1 MDRPARPQR
10 TAKVGLDPGDELIHR
25 FASGPAGPA
34 LTTAEAASAIAAARC
49 AGPRAL
55 VLAVARP
62 DRRDDLAA
70 LIALARAAAVAV
82 TVECEAAGL
91 DDATLATLAA
101 AGVARLRVVHGGMRE
116 RVYEAV
122 MRAPGTWRAAAAGLA
137 AALTGPV
144 PVELVIPVVRWNQA
158 DVVPLLEWVV
168 DLPGRLARVLLAVP
182 RAADLPIA
190 AGGRLLDHAAIA
202 AVAGAAFAVAARARV
217 AVGFDGG
224 DAPWPC
230 AAGGHLDRFAT
241 VWHDSLRRAASEPD
255 RALVRISACAACAL
269 AATCRGI
276 EPAYRDRFGVEALA
290 PVPAARAATW
300 RLRPERG
307 GGEVDYAQISP
318 FANLAAGTGRSLIRI
333 NGHCQMACAFCFVD
347 RGVGDLPRATIT
359 AELDRLAEHQTDHV
373 VFSGGEPTLHALL
386 PAILAHA
393 RGLGFATIEIQT
405 NGVRCADRGYAEA
418 LVAAGLTKATVSL
431 HSMEPA
437 TSDAIT
443 RLPGGFPR
451 TVAGLHHLAALGVET
466 QLAHVIS
473 ADNFRAL
480 PAFTRAM
487 LDELAG
493 PGRRLSVCFAV
504 AQRISDLVPPWVLP
518 TFTEIR
524 PFVTAALDLCDA
536 RGVGYGGLIGQ
547 GGYPPCVLGGDLR
560 YHRGVL
566 DKIYVSADA
575 DLQFAKAPQ
584 CARCDFDR
592 HCLGVRRDYLA
603 RHGHGELVPF
613 AIDPTTAATLPAVAT
628 AGLVPLRRRVP

>member
-1 MDRPARPQR
+1 VDRPARPQR
-10 TAKVGLDPGDELIHR
+10 TAKIGLDRGDELIHR

-34 LTTAEAASAIAAARC
+34 LTTGEAAAAIAAAR
-49 AGPRAL
+49 AGEPRAL

-62 DRRDDLAA
+62 DRRDDLPA
-70 LIALARAAAVAV
+70 LIAAAGTADVAV

-91 DDATLATLAA
+91 DGATVMMLAA

-122 MRAPGTWRAAAAGLA
+122 MRAPGSWRAAAAGLA
-137 AALTGPV
+137 AALAGPV

-158 DVVPLLEWVV
+158 DVVPLVEWVGE
-168 DLPGRLARVLLAVP
+168 LPGRLARVLLAVP
-182 RAADLPIA
+182 RGADLPVA
-190 AGGRLLDHAAIA
+190 AGAWLLDHPAIA
-202 AVAGAAFAVAARARV
+202 AVAGAAFAVAARARI
-217 AVGFDGG
+217 AFGFDGG

-230 AAGGHLDRFAT
+230 AAGDRLDRFAT
-241 VWHDSLRRAASEPD
+241 VWYDSLRRAASEPD
-255 RALVRISACAACAL
+255 RALVRIAACADCAL
-269 AATCRGI
+269 ATTCRGI

-290 PVPAARAATW
+290 PVPAARAASW

-318 FANLAAGTGRSLIRI
+318 FANLAAGAGRALLRI

-347 RGVGDLPRATIT
+347 RGVGDLPLATIT
-359 AELDRLAEHQTDHV
+359 AELDRLAGQQRDHV
-373 VFSGGEPTLHALL
+373 VLSGGEPTLHGEL

-405 NGVRCADRGYAEA
+405 NGVRCADRDYARS
-418 LVAAGLTKATVSL
+418 LVAAGLIKATVSL
-431 HSMEPA
+431 HSMDPA

-443 RLPGGFPR
+443 RMPGAFPR
-451 TVAGLHHLAALGVET
+451 TLAGLHQLAALGVET

-504 AQRISDLVPPWVLP
+504 AQRISDLVPAWVLP

-566 DKIYVSADA
+566 DKIYASADA
-575 DLQFAKAPQ
+575 ERQFAKAPQ

-592 HCLGVRRDYLA
+592 HCLGVRRDYLE
-603 RHGHGELVPF
+603 RHGDGELVPF
-613 AIDPTTAATLPAVAT
+613 AIDPATAASLPAVAT
-628 AGLVPLRRRVP
+628 GLVPLRRRAP